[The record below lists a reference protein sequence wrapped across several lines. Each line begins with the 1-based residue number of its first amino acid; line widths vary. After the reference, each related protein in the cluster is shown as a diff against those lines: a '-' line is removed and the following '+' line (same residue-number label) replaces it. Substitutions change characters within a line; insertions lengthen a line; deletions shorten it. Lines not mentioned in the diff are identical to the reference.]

1 MNIILD
7 QVFKRSAWLGF
18 SGGEH
23 NVRKFKGEKMKKLM
37 VMVAALAMISTSA
50 YAADWNFYGSARIS
64 TFYTSIDTINSPAP
78 SVDNYSQ
85 ALQGNSRIGATVK
98 VSDELTGGFEY
109 GTGVNVRKLY
119 GEWNFGG
126 GKLLVGQTYSPLNM
140 FYSNQVFGSDNDMLA
155 QGGIYSGR
163 EAMLQLTFGDFKVAL
178 VPTKQATDV
187 VLGLTATS
195 PESKIPGL
203 EASYSMKMD
212 NFSLKLAGGYQSY
225 EADLGAVSYDVD
237 SYVVALGGKV
247 DLGAFYVGGNFYVG
261 QNPGNLIFLSTGGDN
276 GWDDGLSAMTA
287 TGIVDND
294 AWGAMIAGGF
304 VVNDMFTV
312 EAGYGFV
319 ETEYDIVGS
328 TKDKAQ
334 AYYVQSVITLAP
346 GVMVIPEVG
355 VFDGD
360 ENGDSETTYFGA
372 KWQIN
377 F

>member
-1 MNIILD
+1 
-7 QVFKRSAWLGF
+7 
-18 SGGEH
+18 
-23 NVRKFKGEKMKKLM
+23 MKKLM
-37 VMVAALAMISTSA
+37 VMVAALAMLSTSA
-50 YAADWNFYGSARIS
+50 YAADWNFYGSARIA
-64 TFYTSIDTINSPAP
+64 TFYTSAEINNPLVP
-78 SVDNYSQ
+78 VNDVDNYSQ

-140 FYSNQVFGSDNDMLA
+140 FYSNQVFGDDNDMLA

-178 VPTKQATDV
+178 VPTKQAND
-187 VLGLTATS
+187 GLAATS
-195 PESKIPGL
+195 TETKIPGL

-212 NFSLKLAGGYQSY
+212 SFSLKLAGGYQSY

-247 DLGAFYVGGNFYVG
+247 DLGAFYVGGNVYVG

-319 ETEYDIVGS
+319 ETEFDVAGS
-328 TKDKAQ
+328 IKDKAQ
-334 AYYVQSVITLAP
+334 AYYLQSVITLAP

-360 ENGDSETTYFGA
+360 EDLDSKTTYFGA